1 MIDTGGLRHP
11 RHVRLRDDKMPSEC
25 DWYRILEMYKVS
37 SYEKKVIEILNKEK
51 VKFVKEKTFSDLHH
65 GYYRFDFFLPEE
77 NVLLEVQGR
86 QHTEF
91 TKVFYKSRSDFLKA
105 QERDREKI
113 SYCLSHKI
121 PLYCIP
127 WWDMDKISSVKD
139 LLMMLILRE
148 LVIIMIMLI
157 ENI

>member
-1 MIDTGGLRHP
+1 MIKWRANAIGIGFL
-11 RHVRLRDDKMPSEC
+11 K
-25 DWYRILEMYKVS
+25 MYKVS

-51 VKFVKEKTFSDLHH
+51 VRFVKEKTFSDLHH
-65 GYYRFDFFLPEE
+65 GYCRFDFFLPEE
-77 NVLLEVQGR
+77 NVLLEIQGR

-127 WWDMDKISSVKD
+127 WWDMDKISSLKD
-139 LLMMLILRE
+139 LLNDAYLARTRYHNDNAYRE
-148 LVIIMIMLI
+148 YLKK
-157 ENI
+157 

>member
-1 MIDTGGLRHP
+1 MIKWRVSATGIGFL
-11 RHVRLRDDKMPSEC
+11 K
-25 DWYRILEMYKVS
+25 MYKIS

-51 VKFVKEKTFSDLHH
+51 VRFIKEKTFSDLHH
-65 GYYRFDFFLPEE
+65 GYYRFAFFLPEK
-77 NVLLEVQGR
+77 NILLEVQGR
-86 QHTEF
+86 QHMEF

-127 WWDMDKISSVKD
+127 WWDMDKISSLKD
-139 LLMMLILRE
+139 LLNDAYLARTRYHNDNAYRE
-148 LVIIMIMLI
+148 YLKK
-157 ENI
+157 

>member
-1 MIDTGGLRHP
+1 MIRWRTSVTGIGFL
-11 RHVRLRDDKMPSEC
+11 K
-25 DWYRILEMYKVS
+25 MYKVS
-37 SYEKKVIEILNKEK
+37 SYEKKVIEILNREK
-51 VKFVKEKTFSDLHH
+51 IKFIKEKTFNDLHH

-77 NVLLEVQGR
+77 NILLEVQGR

-91 TKVFYKSRSDFLKA
+91 TKIFYKSRSDFLKA

-139 LLMMLILRE
+139 LLNDAYLARTRYHNDNAYRE
-148 LVIIMIMLI
+148 YLKK
-157 ENI
+157 

>member
-1 MIDTGGLRHP
+1 MSATGIGFLR
-11 RHVRLRDDKMPSEC
+11 
-25 DWYRILEMYKVS
+25 MYKVS

-51 VKFVKEKTFSDLHH
+51 VRFVKEKTFSDLHH
-65 GYYRFDFFLPEE
+65 GYYRFDFFLPEK
-77 NVLLEVQGR
+77 NILLEVQGR
-86 QHTEF
+86 QHMEF

-127 WWDMDKISSVKD
+127 WWDMDKISSLKD
-139 LLMMLILRE
+139 LLNDAYLARTRYHNDNAYRE
-148 LVIIMIMLI
+148 YLKK
-157 ENI
+157 

>member
-1 MIDTGGLRHP
+1 MIKWRVSATGIGFLR
-11 RHVRLRDDKMPSEC
+11 
-25 DWYRILEMYKVS
+25 MYKVS

-51 VKFVKEKTFSDLHH
+51 VRFIKEKTFSDLHY

-86 QHTEF
+86 QHMEF

-127 WWDMDKISSVKD
+127 WWDMDKISSLKD
-139 LLMMLILRE
+139 LLNDAYLARTRYHNDNAYRE
-148 LVIIMIMLI
+148 YLKK
-157 ENI
+157 

>member
-1 MIDTGGLRHP
+1 MIRWRVSATGIRF
-11 RHVRLRDDKMPSEC
+11 
-25 DWYRILEMYKVS
+25 LEMYKVS
-37 SYEKKVIEILNKEK
+37 SYEKKVIEILNREK
-51 VKFVKEKTFSDLHH
+51 VKFVKEKTFGDLHH

-77 NVLLEVQGR
+77 NILLEVQGR

-91 TKVFYKSRSDFLKA
+91 TKIFYKNRSDFLKA

-139 LLMMLILRE
+139 LLNDAYLARTRYHNDNAYRKYLKK
-148 LVIIMIMLI
+148 
-157 ENI
+157 

>member
-1 MIDTGGLRHP
+1 MIRWRVSATGIRF
-11 RHVRLRDDKMPSEC
+11 
-25 DWYRILEMYKVS
+25 LEMYKVS
-37 SYEKKVIEILNKEK
+37 SYEKKVIEILNREK
-51 VKFVKEKTFSDLHH
+51 VKFVKEKTFDDLHH

-77 NVLLEVQGR
+77 NILLEVQGR

-91 TKVFYKSRSDFLKA
+91 TKIFYKNRSDFLKA

-139 LLMMLILRE
+139 LLNDAYLARTRYHNDNAYRE
-148 LVIIMIMLI
+148 YLKK
-157 ENI
+157 

>member
-1 MIDTGGLRHP
+1 MIRWRVSATGIRF
-11 RHVRLRDDKMPSEC
+11 
-25 DWYRILEMYKVS
+25 LEMYKVS
-37 SYEKKVIEILNKEK
+37 SYEKKVIEILNREK
-51 VKFVKEKTFSDLHH
+51 VKFVKEKTFGDLHH

-77 NVLLEVQGR
+77 NILLEVQGR

-91 TKVFYKSRSDFLKA
+91 TKIFYKNCSDFLKA

-139 LLMMLILRE
+139 LLNDAYLARTRYHNDNAYRE
-148 LVIIMIMLI
+148 YLKK
-157 ENI
+157 

>member
-1 MIDTGGLRHP
+1 
-11 RHVRLRDDKMPSEC
+11 
-25 DWYRILEMYKVS
+25 MYKIS

-65 GYYRFDFFLPEE
+65 GYYRFDFFLPKEHI
-77 NVLLEVQGR
+77 LLEVQGR

-91 TKVFYKSRSDFLKA
+91 TKIFYKNRSDFLKA

-139 LLMMLILRE
+139 LLNDAYLARTRYHNDNAYRE
-148 LVIIMIMLI
+148 YLKK
-157 ENI
+157 

>member
-1 MIDTGGLRHP
+1 
-11 RHVRLRDDKMPSEC
+11 
-25 DWYRILEMYKVS
+25 MYKVS
-37 SYEKKVIEILNKEK
+37 SYEKKVIEILNREK
-51 VKFVKEKTFSDLHH
+51 VKFVKEKTFGDLHH

-77 NVLLEVQGR
+77 NILLEVQGR

-91 TKVFYKSRSDFLKA
+91 TKIFYKNRSDFLKT

-139 LLMMLILRE
+139 LLNDAYLARTRYHNDNAYRE
-148 LVIIMIMLI
+148 YLKKIERKSLVSTYNLK
-157 ENI
+157 

>member
-1 MIDTGGLRHP
+1 MIRWRVSATGIRF
-11 RHVRLRDDKMPSEC
+11 
-25 DWYRILEMYKVS
+25 LEMYKVS
-37 SYEKKVIEILNKEK
+37 SYEKKVIEILNREK
-51 VKFVKEKTFSDLHH
+51 VKFVKEKTFGDLHH

-77 NVLLEVQGR
+77 NILLEVQGR

-91 TKVFYKSRSDFLKA
+91 TKIFYKNRSDFLKA

-121 PLYCIP
+121 SLYCIP

-139 LLMMLILRE
+139 LLNDAYLARTRYHNDNAYRE
-148 LVIIMIMLI
+148 YLKK
-157 ENI
+157 

>member
-1 MIDTGGLRHP
+1 MSATGIEFLR
-11 RHVRLRDDKMPSEC
+11 
-25 DWYRILEMYKVS
+25 MYKVS

-51 VKFVKEKTFSDLHH
+51 VRFIKEKTFSDLHH

-77 NVLLEVQGR
+77 NILLEIQGR

-91 TKVFYKSRSDFLKA
+91 TKIFYKNRSDFLKA

-139 LLMMLILRE
+139 LLNDAYLARTRYHNDNAYRE
-148 LVIIMIMLI
+148 YLKK
-157 ENI
+157 

>member
-1 MIDTGGLRHP
+1 MSATGIRF
-11 RHVRLRDDKMPSEC
+11 
-25 DWYRILEMYKVS
+25 LEMYKVS
-37 SYEKKVIEILNKEK
+37 SYEKKVIEILNREK
-51 VKFVKEKTFSDLHH
+51 VKFVKEKTFGDLHH

-77 NVLLEVQGR
+77 NILLEVQGR

-91 TKVFYKSRSDFLKA
+91 TKIFYKNRSDFLKA

-121 PLYCIP
+121 SLYCIP

-139 LLMMLILRE
+139 LLNDAYLARTRYHNDNAYRE
-148 LVIIMIMLI
+148 YLKNREEVPRFYL
-157 ENI
+157 

>member
-1 MIDTGGLRHP
+1 MTRWRTSAIGIGFLR
-11 RHVRLRDDKMPSEC
+11 
-25 DWYRILEMYKVS
+25 MYKIS

-51 VKFVKEKTFSDLHH
+51 VKFIKEKTFDDLHH

-77 NVLLEVQGR
+77 NILLEVQGR

-91 TKVFYKSRSDFLKA
+91 TKIFYKNRSDFLKA

-139 LLMMLILRE
+139 LLNDAYLARTRYHNDNAYRE
-148 LVIIMIMLI
+148 YLKK
-157 ENI
+157 

>member
-1 MIDTGGLRHP
+1 
-11 RHVRLRDDKMPSEC
+11 
-25 DWYRILEMYKVS
+25 MYKIS

-51 VKFVKEKTFSDLHH
+51 VKFIKEKTFSDLHH
-65 GYYRFDFFLPEE
+65 GYYRFDFFLPEK
-77 NVLLEVQGR
+77 NILLEVQGR

-91 TKVFYKSRSDFLKA
+91 TKIFYKSRSDFLKA

-127 WWDMDKISSVKD
+127 WWELAKISSLAD
-139 LLMMLILRE
+139 ILKEPYLAVSKFHNDIVYRKYQK
-148 LVIIMIMLI
+148 
-157 ENI
+157 NK

>member
-1 MIDTGGLRHP
+1 MSATGIGFL
-11 RHVRLRDDKMPSEC
+11 
-25 DWYRILEMYKVS
+25 IMYKVS

-65 GYYRFDFFLPEE
+65 GHYRFDFFLPEK
-77 NVLLEVQGR
+77 NILLEVQGR
-86 QHTEF
+86 QHMEF

-139 LLMMLILRE
+139 LLNDAYLARTRYHNDNAYRE
-148 LVIIMIMLI
+148 YLKK
-157 ENI
+157 

>member
-1 MIDTGGLRHP
+1 MIRWRVSATGIRF
-11 RHVRLRDDKMPSEC
+11 
-25 DWYRILEMYKVS
+25 LEMYKVS
-37 SYEKKVIEILNKEK
+37 SYEKKVIEILNREK
-51 VKFVKEKTFSDLHH
+51 VKFVKEKTFGDLHH

-77 NVLLEVQGR
+77 NILLEVQGR

-91 TKVFYKSRSDFLKA
+91 TKIFYKNRSDFLKA

-139 LLMMLILRE
+139 LLNDAYLARTRYHNDNAYRE
-148 LVIIMIMLI
+148 YLKNREEVPRFYL
-157 ENI
+157 

>member
-1 MIDTGGLRHP
+1 MIRWRVSATGIRF
-11 RHVRLRDDKMPSEC
+11 
-25 DWYRILEMYKVS
+25 LEMYKVS
-37 SYEKKVIEILNKEK
+37 SYEKKVIEILNREK
-51 VKFVKEKTFSDLHH
+51 VKFVKEKTFGDLHH

-77 NVLLEVQGR
+77 NILLEVQGR

-91 TKVFYKSRSDFLKA
+91 TKIFYKNRSDFLKA

-139 LLMMLILRE
+139 LLNDAYLARTRYHNDNAYRE
-148 LVIIMIMLI
+148 YLKK
-157 ENI
+157 

>member
-1 MIDTGGLRHP
+1 MSATGIEFLR
-11 RHVRLRDDKMPSEC
+11 
-25 DWYRILEMYKVS
+25 MYKVS

-51 VKFVKEKTFSDLHH
+51 VRFIKEKTFSDLHH

-77 NVLLEVQGR
+77 NILLEIQGR

-91 TKVFYKSRSDFLKA
+91 TKIFYKNRSDFLKA

-139 LLMMLILRE
+139 LLNDAYLARTRYHNDNAYRE
-148 LVIIMIMLI
+148 YLKKIERKSLVSTYNLK
-157 ENI
+157 